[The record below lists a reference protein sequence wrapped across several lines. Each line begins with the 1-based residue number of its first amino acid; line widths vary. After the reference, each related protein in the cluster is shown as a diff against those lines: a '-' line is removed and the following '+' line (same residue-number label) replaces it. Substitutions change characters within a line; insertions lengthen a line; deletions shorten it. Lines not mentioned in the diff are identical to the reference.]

1 MITDYTELIKELE
14 IQAEKHKSVLLAVAA
29 DAIEQLVDD
38 NEQLKKNKPQTGKW
52 IEYGEPNQRG
62 VYQPWYYKCSYC
74 GAVGLADFNFCPN
87 CGTRMVR
94 E

>member
-38 NEQLKKNKPQTGKW
+38 NKQLKKNKPQTGKW
-52 IEYGEPNQRG
+52 SDEMVGYNDEFGDFHFGFQ
-62 VYQPWYYKCSYC
+62 CSVCGAIINKTNYC
-74 GAVGLADFNFCPN
+74 GK
-87 CGTRMVR
+87 CGARM
-94 E
+94 EE